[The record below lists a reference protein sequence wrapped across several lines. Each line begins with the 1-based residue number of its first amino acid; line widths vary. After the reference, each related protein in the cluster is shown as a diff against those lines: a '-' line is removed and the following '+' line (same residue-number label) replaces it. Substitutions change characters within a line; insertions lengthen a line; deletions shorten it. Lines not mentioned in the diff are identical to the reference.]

1 MRAVRAVPI
10 DRLRPRVLLLA
21 ADALFARTL
30 RVLLRDGERESWEV
44 ESVPDLAGSLQRLA
58 RGGVDAVLADLD
70 LTDALAG
77 AAAIRALAAAGPAAA
92 VVVLTASDD
101 EKIALFALQAGAQEY
116 LAKGALE
123 AQLLARTL
131 RYAIERKR
139 IADRLLRLEQAV
151 GTMQLGVTITDV
163 AGRIV
168 YTNDAEAGMHGY
180 SVEELLS
187 MDARDLSPPANWMPL
202 TAPEMREV
210 RVWKR
215 ERVRLRKD
223 GSSFPV
229 QLMSDVI
236 RDASGEP
243 LGIVTTC
250 EDISERW
257 EAEEA
262 LRESEE
268 RYALA
273 ARGTNDGLWD
283 WNLRTGRAYF
293 SPRWKTM
300 LGHEEAELGAN
311 IDEWFGRV
319 HPEDAERVR
328 RKVEEHLQGRTPRF
342 EDEHRMRH
350 KDGSYRWVLSRGYA
364 TRSYYGRAYRMAGAQ
379 TDVTDRRAFDP
390 LTGLPNRALFAER
403 LEDALL
409 RHRHRNGQFAVL
421 FVDLDHFKAVNDT
434 FGHVAGDELLVH
446 VARRLEG
453 SVRPGDTVARFA
465 GDEFAILLERIQ
477 DVSDATRIADRVHH
491 ALAAPVLL
499 SGREVIP
506 SASVGV
512 ALSLTPYE
520 KAEDVVRDADA
531 AMYRAKQEG
540 GGRWEICDEAM
551 RDRVASR
558 TRLQQDLRQA
568 LERGELA
575 VDYQPIVDAGSGE
588 LRAFEALLR
597 WRGLLLPL
605 DFLLAAEEAAGILRI
620 EAWLLREACA
630 HAGRWRARY
639 GLSFRLTFNVS
650 AAQFLRSELAGE
662 LGSVLADSGFPASA
676 LTLEVTEDTLLRD
689 GPALGA
695 TFAAVN
701 ALGVGIVLDRFGSGQ
716 ASIAALRR
724 FRLRAVKLDP
734 ALVSAGDRETEALL
748 PALIG
753 VASTLGLPVAAAGVE
768 NEAQRQRVKTLG
780 CVEAQG
786 AHFSKPLDAEAAEAV
801 LARGGGAL
809 PSLRPGTGAAPVP
822 PAATSP

>member
-1 MRAVRAVPI
+1 MRAVPSDQARS
-10 DRLRPRVLLLA
+10 RVLLLA
-21 ADALFARTL
+21 ADAALARSLAETL
-30 RVLLRDGERESWEV
+30 RRAGGATWEMETV
-44 ESVPDLAGSLQRLA
+44 RDLAAATERLT

-70 LTDALAG
+70 LDRADAAGIAGLRTLCAG
-77 AAAIRALAAAGPAAA
+77 AAVIALIGR
-92 VVVLTASDD
+92 SD
-101 EKIALFALQAGAQEY
+101 EKLGRAALGAGAQEY
-116 LAKGALE
+116 LVKGPIE
-123 AQLLARTL
+123 PDLLLRTL
-131 RYAIERKR
+131 RYAVEKKR
-139 IADRLLRLEQAV
+139 IADALLRLEQAV
-151 GTMQLGVTITDV
+151 GTMQLGVAITDI

-168 YTNDAEAGMHGY
+168 YTNGAEAAMHGY
-180 SVEELLS
+180 DVEEMLS

-202 TAPEMREV
+202 TLEELRDV

-236 RDASGEP
+236 RDAAGQP

-300 LGHEEAELGAN
+300 LGQEEAEVGAG
-311 IDEWFGRV
+311 IDEWFGRI
-319 HPEDAERVR
+319 HPDDLARVQRKIED
-328 RKVEEHLQGRTPRF
+328 HLQGRTQRF

-350 KDGSYRWVLSRGYA
+350 KDGSFRWVLSRGFA
-364 TRSYYGRAYRMAGAQ
+364 SRSYYGRAYRMAGAQ
-379 TDVTDRRAFDP
+379 TDVTDRRAYDP

-403 LEDALL
+403 LEDALA
-409 RHRHRNGQFAVL
+409 RHRRRKGQFAVL
-421 FVDLDHFKAVNDT
+421 FVDLDRFKAVNDT
-434 FGHVAGDELLVH
+434 LGHIAGDQLLVQ

-453 SVRPGDTVARFA
+453 SVRPGDTVSRFA
-465 GDEFAILLERIQ
+465 GDEFAVLLERIQ
-477 DVSDATRIADRVHH
+477 TVTDATGVADRIHR
-491 ALAAPVLL
+491 ALAEPVVL
-499 SGREVIP
+499 SDREVIP

-520 KAEDVVRDADA
+520 RADDVVRDADA

-551 RDRVASR
+551 RERVASR
-558 TRLQQDLRQA
+558 ARMQQDLRHA

-575 VDYQPIVDAGSGE
+575 VDYQPVVEPASGE
-588 LRAFEALLR
+588 LRGFEALLR

-605 DFLLAAEEAAGILRI
+605 DFLVASEEAAGIVRI
-620 EAWLLREACA
+620 EGWLLREACA
-630 HAGRWRARY
+630 QAGRWRARY
-639 GLSFRLTFNVS
+639 ALPFRLAFNVS
-650 AAQFLRSELAGE
+650 AAQFLRPELAAE
-662 LGSVLADSGFPASA
+662 VTAALEAAAFPASA

-689 GPALGA
+689 ASAVAASFGA
-695 TFAAVN
+695 IN
-701 ALGVGIVLDRFGSGQ
+701 ALGVGIVLDGFGSGQ

-724 FRLRAVKLDP
+724 FRLRGVKLDP
-734 ALVSAGDRETEALL
+734 ALVTAGDRETSALL
-748 PALIG
+748 PALMGI
-753 VASTLGLPVAAAGVE
+753 ASALSLPLAAAGVE
-768 NEAQRQRVKTLG
+768 TEPQRARVQAMG
-780 CVEAQG
+780 CTEAQG
-786 AHFSKPLDAEAAEAV
+786 PHFAKPLDAAAAAEL
-801 LARGGGAL
+801 LAQGAGAL
-809 PSLRPGTGAAPVP
+809 PRLQPAHARVP
-822 PAATSP
+822 STPTPP